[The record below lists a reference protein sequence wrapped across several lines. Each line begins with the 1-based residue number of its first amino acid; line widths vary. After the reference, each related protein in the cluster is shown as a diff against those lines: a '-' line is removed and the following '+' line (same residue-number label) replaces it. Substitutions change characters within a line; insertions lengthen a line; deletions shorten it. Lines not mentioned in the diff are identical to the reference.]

1 MRQANESVG
10 TGSARL
16 KSLYLSDNLIGDQ
29 GVMAHLSFKEDGTIE
44 GWGEDAEDGRY
55 AIEDGVWSTPGG
67 DGDAMPLQTGGRVA
81 WVEKYDRG
89 FQVALRGQV
98 LADGTIRAMW
108 ASTFG
113 VAGSVDLEM
122 RR

>member
-1 MRQANESVG
+1 M
-10 TGSARL
+10 
-16 KSLYLSDNLIGDQ
+16 
-29 GVMAHLSFKEDGTIE
+29 
-44 GWGEDAEDGRY
+44 
-55 AIEDGVWSTPGG
+55 IEDGVEHPGG
-67 DGDAMPLQTGGRVA
+67 DRDAMPLQTGGRRMGRSTTGA
-81 WVEKYDRG
+81 FR
-89 FQVALRGQV
+89 VALRGQV